1 MFYKPKTL
9 ALSYSFYFF
18 LHHNFILYKIHF
30 TTYKNMGD
38 QLPYQIVYLIR
49 LLCNILKVPTQFV
62 INKYFPKVILEL
74 DANLYSL
81 TYNNNMISI
90 I

>member
-1 MFYKPKTL
+1 M
-9 ALSYSFYFF
+9 ALSLLISDYSFLCKTFY
-18 LHHNFILYKIHF
+18 LYKIHLI
-30 TTYKNMGD
+30 TYKNMGD
-38 QLPYQIVYLIR
+38 QLPYQIVYLIH